1 MEISS
6 SFERD
11 LMHLKV
17 SLPAIREAFN
27 KQQGDEKI
35 LVWVSRARGHYGSA
49 VLFDVQYKF
58 KSKNHMSLQ
67 LEGMEWQG
75 VTP

>member
-17 SLPAIREAFN
+17 SLPAMREAFN

-35 LVWVSRARGHYGSA
+35 LV
-49 VLFDVQYKF
+49 
-58 KSKNHMSLQ
+58 
-67 LEGMEWQG
+67 
-75 VTP
+75 